1 MSQRVDALH
10 YCQLRPFKPSRL
22 APPLPPPSP
31 PPPPRSYH
39 PSSPFPL
46 SWLCRLL
53 HHRHVALQPRESTST
68 TMMSPATALVRSTTG
83 VQANLE
89 CRLQPRQL
97 DNDTPMVYRSF
108 LIYFPKLRRSV
119 LLCLAI
125 FPSPRGRGWME
136 IFVAKQFFIVDD
148 HIFCTLLLRKRNR
161 NYRFNKRMKRWS

>member
-1 MSQRVDALH
+1 MLSTIANSGPSSLPGLLH
-10 YCQLRPFKPSRL
+10 RYHHHD
-22 APPLPPPSP
+22 
-31 PPPPRSYH
+31 YH
-39 PSSPFPL
+39 PSSSFPL

-97 DNDTPMVYRSF
+97 DNDTPMVYRRF
-108 LIYFPKLRRSV
+108 LIYFPELRTSV

-125 FPSPRGRGWME
+125 FPSPRGGRWME
-136 IFVAKQFFIVDD
+136 IFIARRFLIVDD
-148 HIFCTLLLRKRNR
+148 HRMCHIFYTLLLRNILSILEESLWKL
-161 NYRFNKRMKRWS
+161 WV